1 MYVLNNNVIYFD
13 SFGVGHI
20 PKEIKRIVDNKS
32 TKTNIFRIQA
42 YDSVVCGYF
51 CTGFINFMIK
61 VKSLTDFAS
70 PLSQNN

>member
-61 VKSLTDFAS
+61 SKSLTDFAS